1 MMIGTDAYFYG
12 IFPLV
17 AEVAAQYGVTPLNT
31 GLTMI
36 IGKNV
41 GLMISPLV
49 PATYLA
55 IGLVDVELKEHIRFS
70 FKWLIS
76 ISLLMLCAGV
86 LLGIIRL

>member
-1 MMIGTDAYFYG
+1 MSCSSQLH
-12 IFPLV
+12 LV

-55 IGLVDVELKEHIRFS
+55 LGLVEVELKEHIRFS
-70 FKWLIS
+70 FKWLF
-76 ISLLMLCAGV
+76 SLSLIMLFAGV
-86 LLGIIRL
+86 LLGVIQL

>member
-1 MMIGTDAYFYG
+1 M
-12 IFPLV
+12 V

-55 IGLVDVELKEHIRFS
+55 LGLVEVELKEHIRFS
-70 FKWLIS
+70 FKWLF
-76 ISLLMLCAGV
+76 SLSLIMLFAGV
-86 LLGIIRL
+86 LLGVIQL